1 MNWIELKNETDLN
14 ELKQLSAVNPVLIFK
29 HSTRC
34 SISSMA
40 LNRLERSWSSEAIAT
55 VQLYYLDLIQNRI
68 ISNLITETFNVQ
80 HQSPQVIL
88 IKNGEAIYHESHM
101 NIDFDS
107 IKDVVKN

>member
-14 ELKQLSAVNPVLIFK
+14 ELKQLSAVSPVLIFK

-40 LNRLERSWSSEAIAT
+40 LNRLERSWSSEAIGT

-88 IKNGEAIYHESHM
+88 IKNGEAIYHDSHM